1 LTMNQELDRY
11 LDTADELWR
20 SGELEDALEL
30 VDTCL
35 LLHPDSADALAMRGG
50 LLRDLDRALE
60 AVEALRG
67 ALRQDPT
74 LAQAAADL
82 ADVLIYDLE
91 DPDSAL
97 GSCER
102 GLKWAA
108 DPMLRAELHFLAG
121 ASLLRI
127 EIFDRALAHLDE
139 ALTLDPTRA
148 HAYRERGFC
157 HFEMWDFA
165 AAGRDYQQ
173 ALELER
179 DASGEPF
186 FYLGILLEREGR
198 FQEAMS
204 AFYRAH
210 EIEPETYPMPQSMSA
225 EQFSA
230 IVEKARRGLPE
241 EVQEGLSRLTIWIHD
256 YPELNAALVQS
267 QNNITPRLLGI
278 YDGTLLRDVDQSWQD
293 LPGVILLFKRNIEL
307 YTRDVE
313 EIESEI
319 QTTLLHEL
327 HHFLDLQES
336 PS

>member
-1 LTMNQELDRY
+1 MNQELDKY

-20 SGELEDALEL
+20 SGELEEALEL

-35 LLHPDSADALAMRGG
+35 LLHPESADALAMRGG
-50 LLRDLDRALE
+50 LLRDLERSSEAAESLRA
-60 AVEALRG
+60 

-108 DPMLRAELHFLAG
+108 EPMLEAELHFLAG

-127 EIFDRALAHLDE
+127 EILDRALEHLNRS
-139 ALTLDPTRA
+139 LSIDPSRA

-157 HFEMWDFA
+157 YFEMWNFEA
-165 AAGRDYQQ
+165 AQKDYEK

-179 DASGEPF
+179 EGSGEPY
-186 FYLGILLEREGR
+186 FYLGILHERKARYE
-198 FQEAMS
+198 EANA

-210 EIEPETYPMPQSMSA
+210 EIEGETYPLPQSLSA
-225 EQFSA
+225 EEFQA
-230 IVEKARRGLPE
+230 IVDKARASLPE
-241 EVQEGLSRLTIWIHD
+241 DAQKALAHLAVWVHD
-256 YPELNAALVQS
+256 YPDFNPELVAS

-278 YDGTLLRDVDQSWQD
+278 YDGALEREPEPVMQDV
-293 LPGVILLFKRNIEL
+293 PGVILLFKRNIEL
-307 YTRDVE
+307 YTRDLE
-313 EIESEI
+313 EMESEI
-319 QTTLLHEL
+319 LTTLMHEL
-327 HHFLDLQES
+327 HHYLELQETA
-336 PS
+336 